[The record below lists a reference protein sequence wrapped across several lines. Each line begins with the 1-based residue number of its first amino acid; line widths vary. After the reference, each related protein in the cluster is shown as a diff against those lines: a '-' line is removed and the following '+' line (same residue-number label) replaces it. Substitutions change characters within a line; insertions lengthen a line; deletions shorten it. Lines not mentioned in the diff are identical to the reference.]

1 MFTQEQAFETPPI
14 DSLDDPPKKL
24 GKGRHNLLHAVVV
37 WVVQD
42 GVIEVTHQVKQA
54 LLLGAWHRVVGSVE
68 IGDQNTVEASQCVLD
83 QAPLARLRV
92 EVDYLADRS
101 KHPDVTDLAVQPD
114 SCFICMNYVACCHGS
129 EDLFSSFLV
138 VFGSV

>member
-1 MFTQEQAFETPPI
+1 
-14 DSLDDPPKKL
+14 
-24 GKGRHNLLHAVVV
+24 
-37 WVVQD
+37 
-42 GVIEVTHQVKQA
+42 A

-138 VFGSV
+138 VFGSVLLESTHDIVVHLEPKESIQGFSDRTLGDEQLDDLK